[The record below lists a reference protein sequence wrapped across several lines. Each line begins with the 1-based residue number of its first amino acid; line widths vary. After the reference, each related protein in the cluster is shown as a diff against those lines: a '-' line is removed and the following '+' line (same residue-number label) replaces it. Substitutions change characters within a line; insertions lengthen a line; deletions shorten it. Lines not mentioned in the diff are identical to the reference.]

1 MGREETYIKNVRS
14 LARKMIASIEFLGM
28 QRVITKTSR
37 IDMPIT
43 EKTRVDEALEY
54 VRHRYPDLHLDEG
67 TILITVNQK
76 IASLDRILKANDTVS
91 FLPFI
96 SGG

>member
-1 MGREETYIKNVRS
+1 M
-14 LARKMIASIEFLGM
+14 MIVSIEFFGI
-28 QRVITKTSR
+28 QRVVTKTDG

-43 EKTRVDEALEY
+43 EKTRVNDALEY
-54 VRHRYPDLHLDEG
+54 VRHQYPDLPLDEG
-67 TILITVNQK
+67 MVLITVNQK
-76 IASLDRILKANDTVS
+76 MSSLETVLKAKDIVS